1 MIVRVGI
8 ASGDFKGDT
17 NAVIQQAVDVA
28 GAYGGGT
35 VELGSGVYTLY
46 DSVQLRRN
54 VRLVGQGSDT
64 ILRKCDGHS
73 TSFAIDA
80 DYGQMKVTV
89 EDPEGFEVGMGA
101 MVATDRSDNWGV
113 TVATITLIQ
122 GNVLYFDRSFRSDS
136 SAEDGGQVCNSFPLV
151 AGIDV
156 DSVEIEGLSVEGN
169 RETNKPI
176 NGCVGGGI
184 YLHRARRCRIAD
196 CVVRNFAGD
205 GISFQITQDIHV
217 ERCEVMGAT
226 GLGFHPGTGSVRAVV
241 RDCKSIANGRDGIF
255 LCWRVQE
262 SRFEKNEILDNGQ
275 YGFSIGHKDTDNVFL
290 GNVVRGNKSHGVYFR
305 GEKPA
310 NVGSRNTFRR
320 NVIEDNVGCGVYV
333 DGETT
338 DLLFEENEIR
348 DTRSGEA
355 RTQRVGIL
363 AGPQSGRVR
372 SVRNRI
378 ENHIEAPIQGEVMV
392 EGESPA
398 GE

>member
-1 MIVRVGI
+1 M
-8 ASGDFKGDT
+8 
-17 NAVIQQAVDVA
+17 
-28 GAYGGGT
+28 
-35 VELGSGVYTLY
+35 
-46 DSVQLRRN
+46 
-54 VRLVGQGSDT
+54 
-64 ILRKCDGHS
+64 
-73 TSFAIDA
+73 
-80 DYGQMKVTV
+80 
-89 EDPEGFEVGMGA
+89 
-101 MVATDRSDNWGV
+101 
-113 TVATITLIQ
+113 
-122 GNVLYFDRSFRSDS
+122 
-136 SAEDGGQVCNSFPLV
+136 
-151 AGIDV
+151 
-156 DSVEIEGLSVEGN
+156 
-169 RETNKPI
+169 
-176 NGCVGGGI
+176 
-184 YLHRARRCRIAD
+184 
-196 CVVRNFAGD
+196 
-205 GISFQITQDIHV
+205 
-217 ERCEVMGAT
+217 
-226 GLGFHPGTGSVRAVV
+226 
-241 RDCKSIANGRDGIF
+241 RDCKSIANGGDGIF

-275 YGFSIGHKDTDNVFL
+275 YGFSIGHKDTDNLFL

-348 DTRSGEA
+348 DTRAGEA

-398 GE
+398 DE